1 MTNQHTFLAS
11 FPCEAPARRVRS
23 SSASQRFGCLEVR
36 TLAAASRRPRPV
48 SHAFLILIGL
58 TLLLWAAAAEAAGS
72 DYKLGPLD
80 VVRVKAYEWRESR
93 AEVFEWK
100 PLNDQFS
107 IGAEGRLSL
116 PLVGEVDAA
125 GYTTAELG
133 QLIAERFRE
142 RMGFVEAPSVSVE
155 IAKFRPFYITGDVH
169 LPGEYPYR
177 PGLTVLQALSLA
189 GGYYR
194 DSTMR
199 RLEREPIAAKGELSL
214 VNVDLIQSLAIRAR
228 LESEIQG
235 ATEVN
240 FPDELKLYKGLPSLD
255 QLLDQQRLV
264 FETRKKGFETEVK
277 ALEDLCTYLRTDIDS
292 IRKQIANQD
301 KQVEIASRESEGLQ
315 VLAKKGL
322 ANVYRT
328 LSVERNVAQLEGERL
343 KVVNSLSRAQQ
354 ELSKNELALI
364 AVRNKRQNDL
374 TTELSQTQAKI
385 DALAQKYD
393 MNERLLIEAEL
404 GVARQKSAPGKP
416 GLSASYSIVRQA
428 PTGPVSIDATEA
440 TPVEPG
446 DTVKVTLPFP
456 ALSSGGRQLGRS
468 SLPATVFPSTEL
480 GNAAVLP
487 RSTTTE

>member
-1 MTNQHTFLAS
+1 
-11 FPCEAPARRVRS
+11 
-23 SSASQRFGCLEVR
+23 
-36 TLAAASRRPRPV
+36 
-48 SHAFLILIGL
+48 
-58 TLLLWAAAAEAAGS
+58 
-72 DYKLGPLD
+72 
-80 VVRVKAYEWRESR
+80 
-93 AEVFEWK
+93 
-100 PLNDQFS
+100 
-107 IGAEGRLSL
+107 
-116 PLVGEVDAA
+116 
-125 GYTTAELG
+125 
-133 QLIAERFRE
+133 
-142 RMGFVEAPSVSVE
+142 
-155 IAKFRPFYITGDVH
+155 
-169 LPGEYPYR
+169 
-177 PGLTVLQALSLA
+177 
-189 GGYYR
+189 
-194 DSTMR
+194 
-199 RLEREPIAAKGELSL
+199 
-214 VNVDLIQSLAIRAR
+214 
-228 LESEIQG
+228 
-235 ATEVN
+235 
-240 FPDELKLYKGLPSLD
+240 
-255 QLLDQQRLV
+255 
-264 FETRKKGFETEVK
+264 VK

-315 VLAKKGL
+315 ILAKKGL

-364 AVRNKRQNDL
+364 ALRNKRQNDL

-404 GVARQKSAPGKP
+404 GVARQKSGPGKP

-456 ALSSGGRQLGRS
+456 ALTSGGRQLGRS

>member
-1 MTNQHTFLAS
+1 MKVQRLFFSAGAPSAVHS
-11 FPCEAPARRVRS
+11 PARLHAS
-23 SSASQRFGCLEVR
+23 ICASASLRAAFSLLVIFISVASAS
-36 TLAAASRRPRPV
+36 AAADQK
-48 SHAFLILIGL
+48 A
-58 TLLLWAAAAEAAGS
+58 

-107 IGAEGRLSL
+107 IGSEGRISL
-116 PLVGEVDAA
+116 PLVGEVEAA

-133 QLIAERFRE
+133 QQIAEKFRE

-155 IAKFRPFYITGDVH
+155 IAKFRPFYITGDVQH
-169 LPGEYPYR
+169 PGEYPYR

-194 DSTMR
+194 DTTLR
-199 RLEREPIAAKGELSL
+199 RLDREPIAAKGELSL
-214 VNVDLIQSLAIRAR
+214 VNVDLIQNLAIRAR
-228 LESEIQG
+228 LEAELRGDAEIQ
-235 ATEVN
+235 
-240 FPDELKLYKGLPSLD
+240 FPDELKKYKGLPSLT

-264 FETRKKGFETEVK
+264 FETRRRGFDTEVK
-277 ALEDLCTYLRTDIDS
+277 ALEDLCAYLKNDIDS
-292 IRKQIANQD
+292 IKMQISNQD
-301 KQVEIASRESEGLQ
+301 QQVGIARRESEGLQ
-315 VLAKKGL
+315 VLARKGL
-322 ANVYRT
+322 ANAYRT

-364 AVRNKRQNDL
+364 ALRNKRQNDL
-374 TTELSQTQAKI
+374 TIELAQTQSKI

-404 GVARQKSAPGKP
+404 GVARSNPNPDKAGF
-416 GLSASYSIVRQA
+416 AVSYSVVRQS
-428 PTGPVSIDATEA
+428 GSGSVNVEATES

-446 DTVKVTLPFP
+446 DTVKVQLPMPKIGTGSLSQGRSTLPS
-456 ALSSGGRQLGRS
+456 AVL
-468 SLPATVFPSTEL
+468 PSTEL
-480 GNAAVLP
+480 GDAAIM
-487 RSTTTE
+487 RRGTTTE